1 MALILRNVLFFAFC
15 TGSLAA
21 SIPEGITLIS
31 SDGIPIT
38 HGGDERLVGIRGNL
52 PQASTGETPELVIN
66 AEYSLEQGS
75 GVGDEPVSVVI
86 PVSERFS
93 YSMAVVPDPTAVPI
107 GPYRVVEQ
115 AEKSLAAKLHAW
127 LAGLIPKRSTSHV
140 RFPPFHVCVQTL
152 LPRVASWSWSW
163 SNTTFVSFRTAS
175 RGLCHLRIFVC
186 FDDDCGV

>member
-1 MALILRNVLFFAFC
+1 M
-15 TGSLAA
+15 
-21 SIPEGITLIS
+21 IS

-52 PQASTGETPELVIN
+52 PQASTGETPEFVAIN
-66 AEYSLEQGS
+66 AEYSSEQGS

-86 PVSERFS
+86 PVSGKFS
-93 YSMAVVPDPTAVPI
+93 SSMAVFPDPTAVSS

-115 AEKSLAAKLHAW
+115 AEKSLAARLHAW
-127 LAGLIPKRSTSHV
+127 LAGLIPERSTSHV

-163 SNTTFVSFRTAS
+163 SWSNTTSVSFGTAS

-186 FDDDCGV
+186 FNDGCGV